1 MEQNYICAICGK
13 SHNRIEDRMSCEQ
26 KCLNGK
32 KLLLAKAEQEKQLKK
47 AEILSKE
54 ILGIDKEIASLQNLR
69 KDKEEEMDK
78 YQKYFEVPDEKY
90 IRLIDSHF
98 ANLFGSLGL

>member
-54 ILGIDKEIASLQNLR
+54 ISGIDKEIASLQKLR

-78 YQKYFEVPDEKY
+78 YQKCIPPEVKIIKLND
-90 IRLIDSHF
+90 LHF
-98 ANLFGSLGL
+98 ANLFGSLEL